1 MSTDYKDIVNEETD
15 REAYECVLRL
25 MDKAIEWGEKHS
37 QSLIDM
43 LVEQMDNVY
52 STNSKKLYRMYRYL
66 LKLVMHLKNNPDYS
80 ELNRLT
86 DNGDSIEVYA
96 YDYKTF
102 CWCLDNKMDKGLGNG
117 VLYLYKDSIP
127 TNVYNNLL
135 KRIKK

>member
-1 MSTDYKDIVNEETD
+1 MAYDKEIVDEETTRQAHD
-15 REAYECVLRL
+15 CIIRL
-25 MDKAIEWGEKHS
+25 LDKAAEWAENNS
-37 QSLIDM
+37 EPLANM
-43 LVEQMDNVY
+43 LVEQIYDDSYTVEPAE
-52 STNSKKLYRMYRYL
+52 LYRMYRYL

-86 DNGDSIEVYA
+86 DNGDNIEVYA

-117 VLYLYKDSIP
+117 VLYLYKDSTP